1 MITKT
6 KYEQRGETNI
16 AKFVGLSTDDPSPIV
31 DCPNGS
37 EYFEMDTGI
46 TYYFDAENE
55 IWVTGEEPAE
65 DPK

>member
-1 MITKT
+1 MITKI

-16 AKFVGLSTDDPSPIV
+16 AKYVGVSIDDISQIV

-37 EYFEMDTGI
+37 EYFEMDTGY
-46 TYYFDAENE
+46 TYYFDAENQQWLGGPE
-55 IWVTGEEPAE
+55 E